1 MQLCIPQRLLQLF
14 PCSQQRIIIPF
25 HLLLS
30 APSLLPFHQEM
41 ESELRLM
48 LPRRP
53 TTLNSGRSRDSGRMA
68 PLLPSLPNGR
78 LKDCALSTADHPSSI
93 KCSRHRR
100 RRSPHGSDIASSP
113 STTVVQLGFSQP
125 GEEFNCIIEFQ
136 NLFQNCFQNHYL
148 PGAILLNY

>member
-1 MQLCIPQRLLQLF
+1 MHSWEVLLCIPQRLLQLF

-30 APSLLPFHQEM
+30 ALPLLPFHQEM

-100 RRSPHGSDIASSP
+100 SPPGRVRHRIVAFDYSC
-113 STTVVQLGFSQP
+113 TVGILAT
-125 GEEFNCIIEFQ
+125 C
-136 NLFQNCFQNHYL
+136 
-148 PGAILLNY
+148 LLNDGVRPAFKYNAL